1 MKSVCNVAIDYTQTR
16 HRVTGRRQH
25 TSILTFMIIA
35 GSTKYISAAF
45 ASEQELEL
53 IVQAN
58 AEYIFGPDSLY
69 LPKSLIKTSDGFG
82 TIPDGFVIDLA
93 SKTWFIVEAE
103 LGIHSVWNHIAPQIA
118 KQIIAA
124 SQPASRRM
132 LTEMVISRV
141 KENASFRDR
150 FDELGVSEID
160 IRRVVSEI
168 FEGKPIVGIPIDHV
182 GTDLREWAQTL
193 KCEVKLWVIRKM
205 VEFGNPSNI
214 IYEIPEEYR
223 PTLDTSPELIITPSG
238 YTYYDVTIADL
249 LSAGLLKPGQ
259 TLYMTY
265 GPRGVERRRFEAVVL
280 EEGSM
285 EVLGR
290 SFSAPSY
297 AALLCIQDAGSS
309 RNTVN
314 GWISWKTDDGRTLA
328 DLREA
333 LLQTPSP
340 IDNNGA

>member
-1 MKSVCNVAIDYTQTR
+1 LTTPL
-16 HRVTGRRQH
+16 
-25 TSILTFMIIA
+25 ILTLMIIA
-35 GSTKYISAAF
+35 GSTKYISAPF

-58 AEYIFGPDSLY
+58 AEYIFGPDSFY
-69 LPKSLIKTSDGFG
+69 LPKSLIRTSDGFG

-93 SKTWFIVEAE
+93 SRTWFIVEAE
-103 LGIHSVWNHIAPQIA
+103 LSVHSVWNHIAPQIA

-141 KENASFRDR
+141 KENSGLRER
-150 FDELGVSEID
+150 FEDLGISEID

-168 FEGKPIVGIPIDHV
+168 FEGKPIVGIPIDQV

-193 KCEVKLWVIRKM
+193 KCEVKLWVIRKL

-223 PTLDTSPELIITPSG
+223 PILDTSPESVITPSG

-249 LSAGLLKPGQ
+249 LSAGLLRAGQ
-259 TLYMTY
+259 PLFMTY

-280 EEGSM
+280 EDGSM

-297 AALLCIQDAGSS
+297 AALLCVQDAGSS

-314 GWISWKTDDGRTLA
+314 GWISWKTDNGRTLA
-328 DLREA
+328 DLRED
-333 LLQTPSP
+333 LLHAPSP
-340 IDNNGA
+340 LGDHVK

>member
-1 MKSVCNVAIDYTQTR
+1 
-16 HRVTGRRQH
+16 
-25 TSILTFMIIA
+25 MIIA
-35 GSTKYISAAF
+35 GSTKYIAAPF

-103 LGIHSVWNHIAPQIA
+103 LSVHSVWNHIAPQIA

-132 LTEMVISRV
+132 LTEMVIGRV
-141 KENASFRDR
+141 KENSSFRDR
-150 FDELGVSEID
+150 FEELGVSEID

-168 FEGKPIVGIPIDHV
+168 FEGKPIVGIPIDQV

-193 KCEVKLWVIRKM
+193 KCEVKLWVIRKL
-205 VEFGNPSNI
+205 VEFGNPSNV

-223 PTLDTSPELIITPSG
+223 PTLDTSPESVVTPSG

-249 LSAGLLKPGQ
+249 LSAGLLKVGQ
-259 TLYMTY
+259 PLFMTY

-280 EEGSM
+280 EGGLI

-290 SFSAPSY
+290 AFSAPSY
-297 AALLCIQDAGSS
+297 AALLCVQDAGSK

-314 GWISWKTDDGRTLA
+314 GWISWRTDDGSTLA

-333 LLQTPSP
+333 FLQAPSP
-340 IDNNGA
+340 LDN